1 MSPHLLVVVHESYA
15 GLGRLGDLGGSRLDE
30 RRPDQGQDLPHD
42 LSGYDGLVVLGG
54 SMAAW
59 EDDVAPWLPATRR
72 LMAHAVER
80 SLPTLG
86 ICLGAQL
93 LAMAT
98 GGEVGRGEAG
108 LEVGLVEVTATA
120 AAPADPLL
128 GPVTARLG
136 DRFAVPHWHQDAI
149 TRLPAGATL
158 LVTAP
163 RYPHQAFRIGEA
175 AWGLQYH
182 PEVTAVDWRDWMDDG
197 HGAIRTEGLH
207 PHELSAEMAGAEPH
221 LVALA
226 EVHAAAF
233 AQVLATR

>member
-1 MSPHLLVVVHESYA
+1 M
-15 GLGRLGDLGGSRLDE
+15 
-30 RRPDQGQDLPHD
+30 
-42 LSGYDGLVVLGG
+42 
-54 SMAAW
+54 
-59 EDDVAPWLPATRR
+59 
-72 LMAHAVER
+72 
-80 SLPTLG
+80 
-86 ICLGAQL
+86 
-93 LAMAT
+93 
-98 GGEVGRGEAG
+98 
-108 LEVGLVEVTATA
+108 
-120 AAPADPLL
+120 
-128 GPVTARLG
+128 
-136 DRFAVPHWHQDAI
+136 PHWHQDAI